1 MLRKRLLAAALPCL
15 MACLSVASGQS
26 PVRLTLEDCIQR
38 ALVHHPRL
46 AVARSEI
53 AIREALLAQA
63 NAARYRPQVD
73 LTFLTGP
80 VPGAKGGPNDPAL
93 RSDFGDLNMF
103 TRSEITAL
111 QPLYT
116 FGKLEGKTEAARS
129 AIEVARQAREQA
141 ASEVRRET
149 QRLYYGLLLV
159 REMRAVA
166 ADAIEKVGKA
176 RAKVRDS
183 LEGGEGQYTRIDEY
197 RLDTVSGELEAR
209 LIGLAATEKTLLA
222 GLKAATGF
230 PPAADVDVAETALE
244 IPERQPLDAE
254 SAAHEAVAAR
264 PEMLQFRA
272 GGRALTG
279 LVRSARGDL
288 FPQFFAG
295 GLLRYGF
302 APNRT
307 DQRNPFVRDD
317 FNLLQGGLFVG
328 FRYSLSFAATQAK
341 VKEAASER
349 ERLFAQQA
357 AAQTA
362 IEVQTRNA
370 VAAVEAARQKT
381 DVRQKSAAVGRRWL
395 AAAESNFNLGVGETR
410 DLVDAFQAYLQSRA
424 ALLEAIHDENVAR
437 AELNYARGGR

>member
-1 MLRKRLLAAALPCL
+1 MLGKRLLARALPCL
-15 MACLSVASGQS
+15 MACSCLAWCQS

-63 NAARYRPQVD
+63 NAGRYRPQVD
-73 LTFLTGP
+73 LTFLSGP

-111 QPLYT
+111 QPLYS
-116 FGKLEGKTEAARS
+116 FGKLEGKAEAARN
-129 AIEVARQAREQA
+129 AIEAARQAREQA
-141 ASEVRRET
+141 ASEVRREMR
-149 QRLYYGLLLV
+149 RLYYGVLLT

-166 ADAIEKVGKA
+166 ADALEKVGKA
-176 RAKVRDS
+176 RAQVRDS

-209 LIGLAATEKTLLA
+209 LITLSNTEGALRA

-244 IPERQPLDAE
+244 IPERPPLDAE
-254 SAAHEAVAAR
+254 QAAHEAVAAR

-279 LVRSARGDL
+279 LVRSARGDW
-288 FPQFFAG
+288 FPQLFAG

-317 FNLLQGGLFVG
+317 FNFLQGGLMVG
-328 FRYSLSFAATQAK
+328 FRYSLSFAATSAK

-370 VAAVEAARQKT
+370 VAALEAARRKT

-424 ALLEAIHDENVAR
+424 ALLEAVHDENVAR